1 MAPPGTSA
9 NLIGWPP
16 KGAVAQVAREPQARL
31 RQDHV
36 QEPEHS
42 SAAVFNLHLFVA
54 SHITAFNVSERVP
67 DVQGREDADVALR
80 EHRRLAGAGG
90 PSPANRTARARGK
103 AAR

>member
-9 NLIGWPP
+9 NLIGWA

-42 SAAVFNLHLFVA
+42 STAVLNLHLFVA
-54 SHITAFNVSERVP
+54 PHVTAFDVSERVP

-80 EHRRLAGAGG
+80 EHRRRAGAGG
-90 PSPANRTARARGK
+90 HSPAHHTARTRGK